1 VSPGI
6 HTLEVYLLARDDFQG
21 RGRILGS
28 QFHYHGVGRYMFVT
42 FKVSAPI
49 SAYDGWARECCTWKI
64 MSLFSELQNDPS
76 KGWPMG
82 FSFVVAV
89 WITGPRFALA
99 KKLFRHAAPP
109 EPDPQDPL

>member
-1 VSPGI
+1 
-6 HTLEVYLLARDDFQG
+6 
-21 RGRILGS
+21 
-28 QFHYHGVGRYMFVT
+28 MFVT

-64 MSLFSELQNDPS
+64 MSLFSELQYGPL

-89 WITGPRFALA
+89 WITGPRIALA
-99 KKLFRHAAPP
+99 KNFSDMLRRRSPTLRTP
-109 EPDPQDPL
+109 